1 MASQS
6 KRSKPKSSTQKLS
19 PDSDDQSVHHIHDY
33 GYKRLFSNV
42 VIFRQ
47 LLETFVDQPWVKEL
61 DFNKAETINH
71 SFISEDYK
79 KTESDIIY
87 KLKLKNGKD
96 AYIYVLLE
104 FQSTVDQYI
113 SVRMLNY
120 ITSLYLNMI
129 HNQKIKKKKL
139 PPVFP
144 ILLYNGDPKWTAP
157 DTIAELIENH
167 DVLGDYGI
175 GFKYLKIIENEYTY
189 EHLLQIQNIVST
201 IFLTENHYRLEQLEQ
216 ELLTLFKKED
226 RKAASLFF
234 NWFRMLAKDGR
245 IDLTDY
251 NAFEKIYTD
260 ITEVKRMF
268 ATAVNQKDKRLI
280 KEGEAKGRA
289 ETLAEAEA
297 KIRQEKEKMALQMIA
312 DGIPLDRI
320 SKYTGLSTKELQKLG
335 KKKTSAPP
343 KA

>member
-1 MASQS
+1 MARQS
-6 KRSKPKSSTQKLS
+6 KKNQPKPSIQKQAADLNA
-19 PDSDDQSVHHIHDY
+19 QAVHHIHDF
-33 GYKRLFSNV
+33 GYKRLFSNL

-47 LLETFVDQPWVKEL
+47 LLETFVDQPWVHEL

-87 KLKLKNGKD
+87 KIKLKNGKD
-96 AYIYVLLE
+96 AYIYILLE

-129 HNQKIKKKKL
+129 QNQKSKKKKL

-144 ILLYNGDPKWTAP
+144 ILLYNGDLKWTAP
-157 DTIAELIENH
+157 DSITQLIENNN
-167 DVLGDYGI
+167 VLGDFGI

-226 RKAASLFF
+226 RKAVSLFF

-245 IDLTDY
+245 INPTDY
-251 NAFEKIYTD
+251 RAFEKIYTN

-268 ATAVNQKDKRLI
+268 ATAVSEKDKRLI
-280 KEGEAKGRA
+280 AKVRA

-297 KIRQEKEKMALQMIA
+297 KIRLEKEKMAKQMLR
-312 DGIPLDRI
+312 DGLTLERI
-320 SKYTGLSTKELQKLG
+320 SNYTGLSAKELQKLG
-335 KKKTSAPP
+335 KKKESATGQSS
-343 KA
+343 